1 MRAWNVFVTELHKAV
16 TLPAVWVGA
25 AVAVLGTAALTLL
38 NAVGV
43 RDTLVAGRPED
54 SGYGS
59 AFDTAFASMPIGTVG
74 AVVIGVVAMSSE
86 FTANSPDA
94 GGGRQI
100 GTTLVAVPRRV
111 GVLVAKAG
119 AVVLLVL
126 ATAAVAIPASVT
138 LAEAI
143 IGDAATSTVPVD
155 EAVRRCLGAALYWTL
170 TALLALAVTVFTRSG
185 VVPLLVLVVNS
196 SLVSVS
202 LLLTMLTPVA
212 HWLPDMAGRRLFGD
226 VDTVAGGLAAGPGA
240 LVMTGWALALL
251 VVAGAVFSRR
261 DA

>member
-1 MRAWNVFVTELHKAV
+1 MRAWHVFAAELHKAV

-38 NAVGV
+38 NSVGV
-43 RDTLVAGRPED
+43 RDALVAGRPED
-54 SGYGS
+54 AGYGS

-111 GVLVAKAG
+111 GALLAKA
-119 AVVLLVL
+119 AVVVLLVL
-126 ATAAVAIPASVT
+126 VTSAVAIPASVA
-138 LAEAI
+138 LAETI
-143 IGDAATSTVPVD
+143 VGEAASSTVVVD
-155 EAVRRCLGAALYWTL
+155 EAVGRVLGTALYWTL
-170 TALLALAVTVFTRSG
+170 TALLALSVTVFTRSG

-202 LLLTMLTPVA
+202 LLLTNLTPLA

-226 VDTVAGGLAAGPGA
+226 VDTVAGGLAAVPGA
-240 LVMTGWALALL
+240 LVMTGWAVALL
-251 VVAGAVFSRR
+251 VVATAVFSRR

>member
-1 MRAWNVFVTELHKAV
+1 MFAAELHKAV

-38 NAVGV
+38 NSVGV
-43 RDTLVAGRPED
+43 RDALVAGRPED
-54 SGYGS
+54 AGYGS

-111 GVLVAKAG
+111 GALLAKA
-119 AVVLLVL
+119 AVVVLLVL
-126 ATAAVAIPASVT
+126 ATAAVAIPASVA
-138 LAEAI
+138 LAETI
-143 IGDAATSTVPVD
+143 IGEAATSTVAVD
-155 EAVRRCLGAALYWTL
+155 EAVGRCLGAALYWTL
-170 TALLALAVTVFTRSG
+170 TALLALSVTVFTRSG

-202 LLLTMLTPVA
+202 LLLTNLTPLA

-226 VDTVAGGLAAGPGA
+226 VDTVTGGLAAVPGA
-240 LVMTGWALALL
+240 LVMTGWAVALL
-251 VVAGAVFSRR
+251 VVATAVFSRR

>member
-1 MRAWNVFVTELHKAV
+1 MRGWNLLAAELQKMVA
-16 TLPAVWVGA
+16 LPGVWTGA

-43 RDTLVAGRPED
+43 RDALVAGRPED
-54 SGYGS
+54 TGYGS
-59 AFDTAFASMPIGTVG
+59 AFDTAFAAMPIGTVG
-74 AVVIGVVAMSSE
+74 AVVIGVIAVSSE
-86 FTANSPDA
+86 YTANSPDA

-111 GVLVAKAG
+111 SVLVAKVT
-119 AVVLLVL
+119 AVVLLVI
-126 ATAAVAIPASVT
+126 ATAVAAVPASVA

-143 IGDAATSTVPVD
+143 IGDAATATVPLD

-202 LLLTMLTPVA
+202 LLLTMLTPLA

-226 VDTVAGGLAAGPGA
+226 VDTVAGGLAPGPGA
-240 LVMTGWALALL
+240 LVMTAWAVALL
-251 VVAGAVFSRR
+251 VVAGTVLSRR

>member
-1 MRAWNVFVTELHKAV
+1 MRAWHVFAAELHKAV

-38 NAVGV
+38 NSVGV
-43 RDTLVAGRPED
+43 RDALVAGRPED
-54 SGYGS
+54 AGYGS

-111 GVLVAKAG
+111 GALLAKA
-119 AVVLLVL
+119 AVVVLLVL
-126 ATAAVAIPASVT
+126 ATAAVAIPASVA
-138 LAEAI
+138 LAETI
-143 IGDAATSTVPVD
+143 IGEAATSTVAVD
-155 EAVRRCLGAALYWTL
+155 EAVGRCLGAALYWTL
-170 TALLALAVTVFTRSG
+170 TALLALSVTVFTRSG

-202 LLLTMLTPVA
+202 LLLTNLTPLA

-226 VDTVAGGLAAGPGA
+226 VDTVTGGLAAVPGA
-240 LVMTGWALALL
+240 LVMTGWAVALL
-251 VVAGAVFSRR
+251 VVATAVFSRR